1 MSTGS
6 LVADRKDSTSFWSGT
21 GLGEDISDL
30 SESIGKGSWV
40 QGTLAGVGTAADAVS
55 LVFNPVASAV
65 GWVAG
70 WIIEHI
76 PPLPEMLEKL
86 TGDADAVRAGSQT
99 WSNISTHLNEQA
111 ESLRTT
117 INRDMA
123 DQVGQAADAWRSQG
137 RGLASALESM
147 GGLAKGVSTGLSVA
161 GVVVQIVHDMVRDAI
176 AEAIGMFSQSVLEE
190 VFSLG
195 LATPAVA
202 AQISTWVTSK
212 VSTITHRV
220 KDLISSFEALSKLFR
235 KISPLASKIKSLL
248 NKLDE
253 IPTDAG
259 HRAGRWINEH
269 TGRTSHTASTTTSAA
284 HTAGTAGT
292 ASHAGTDSASHA
304 GTGSSSASHAETG
317 SSSTG
322 HAGTDSTSHS
332 GTNSASH
339 AETGSSSTGH
349 SGTNASSTPHSGT
362 DSTSHAETSSSSTG
376 HAGTG
381 SASHAETSSS
391 STGHAGTGSAS
402 HAETGSSSTGHA
414 GTGSA
419 SHAET
424 GSSSTGHSGTDS
436 TSHSGTD
443 STSHAETSSSSTPH
457 SGTGSSSTGHA
468 ETDSTSSGRAETSS
482 ASHAS
487 FGADSSGSSAGT
499 SYHGLDPVQGPVDN
513 MASSSA
519 SSGGPTTYHGLDPI
533 TGETH
538 QPAHTNSGAHT
549 TQDTTTNGTHTT
561 DDAGAPNDTG
571 KPTSTPDT
579 DATTHHGQNGDDP
592 NAHGNGSGND
602 SHEGNHDSSDGS
614 DSPSSDHSSDGSSSQ
629 GGEGSSE
636 QTSPDGTIDPD
647 KVPSPPP
654 DPGHSAYND
663 TAVNEWAQNTSK
675 ATGMT
680 PEGALGVYDYT
691 TNDGYHTMNP
701 ALRGAPDTPIPS
713 NVQTRIDNT
722 LSGMNQLPEVSATTY
737 RGTNVPDDVYTH
749 LQTGTGE
756 YTDKAFM
763 SSSYNESVADNFQSG
778 SKNSVVFEIN
788 GNSGVDVS
796 KLSAYG
802 GEAEILF
809 KPGTTFSISESSL
822 DEQNILRVKL
832 AEK

>member
-322 HAGTDSTSHS
+322 HAGTSSSSTGHAGTDSTSHSGTNSASHAGTDSTSHS

-339 AETGSSSTGH
+339 AET
-349 SGTNASSTPHSGT
+349 
-362 DSTSHAETSSSSTG
+362 DSTSHAGTSSSSTP
-376 HAGTG
+376 HA
-381 SASHAETSSS
+381 
-391 STGHAGTGSAS
+391 
-402 HAETGSSSTGHA
+402 
-414 GTGSA
+414 
-419 SHAET
+419 
-424 GSSSTGHSGTDS
+424 GTDS

-443 STSHAETSSSSTPH
+443 STSHAGTSSSSTPH

>member
-322 HAGTDSTSHS
+322 HAGTSSSSTGHAGTDSTSHS

-419 SHAET
+419 
-424 GSSSTGHSGTDS
+424 
-436 TSHSGTD
+436 
-443 STSHAETSSSSTPH
+443 SHAETSSSSTPH

>member
-322 HAGTDSTSHS
+322 H
-332 GTNSASH
+332 
-339 AETGSSSTGH
+339 
-349 SGTNASSTPHSGT
+349 
-362 DSTSHAETSSSSTG
+362 
-376 HAGTG
+376 
-381 SASHAETSSS
+381 
-391 STGHAGTGSAS
+391 
-402 HAETGSSSTGHA
+402 
-414 GTGSA
+414 
-419 SHAET
+419 
-424 GSSSTGHSGTDS
+424 SGTDS

-443 STSHAETSSSSTPH
+443 STSHAGTSSSSTPH

>member
-322 HAGTDSTSHS
+322 HAGTSSSSTGHAGTDSTSHS

-339 AETGSSSTGH
+339 AET
-349 SGTNASSTPHSGT
+349 
-362 DSTSHAETSSSSTG
+362 DSTSHAG
-376 HAGTG
+376 
-381 SASHAETSSS
+381 
-391 STGHAGTGSAS
+391 
-402 HAETGSSSTGHA
+402 
-414 GTGSA
+414 
-419 SHAET
+419 
-424 GSSSTGHSGTDS
+424 
-436 TSHSGTD
+436 
-443 STSHAETSSSSTPH
+443 TSSSSTPH
-457 SGTGSSSTGHA
+457 AGTSSSSTPHAGTGSSSTGHA

-763 SSSYNESVADNFQSG
+763 SSSYNESVAANFQSG

>member
-284 HTAGTAGT
+284 HTAGTA
-292 ASHAGTDSASHA
+292 SHAGTDSASHA
-304 GTGSSSASHAETG
+304 GTSSSSASHAETG

-322 HAGTDSTSHS
+322 HAGTDSASHAGTGSSSTPHS
-332 GTNSASH
+332 GTDSASH
-339 AETGSSSTGH
+339 AETGSSST
-349 SGTNASSTPHSGT
+349 PHAGT
-362 DSTSHAETSSSSTG
+362 DSTSHAGTDSSSTP
-376 HAGTG
+376 
-381 SASHAETSSS
+381 
-391 STGHAGTGSAS
+391 

-414 GTGSA
+414 
-419 SHAET
+419 E
-424 GSSSTGHSGTDS
+424 TDS
-436 TSHSGTD
+436 TS
-443 STSHAETSSSSTPH
+443 
-457 SGTGSSSTGHA
+457 HA

-763 SSSYNESVADNFQSG
+763 SSSYNESVAANFQSG
-778 SKNSVVFEIN
+778 SKNSVVFEID

-832 AEK
+832 VEK

>member
-1 MSTGS
+1 
-6 LVADRKDSTSFWSGT
+6 
-21 GLGEDISDL
+21 
-30 SESIGKGSWV
+30 
-40 QGTLAGVGTAADAVS
+40 
-55 LVFNPVASAV
+55 
-65 GWVAG
+65 
-70 WIIEHI
+70 
-76 PPLPEMLEKL
+76 
-86 TGDADAVRAGSQT
+86 
-99 WSNISTHLNEQA
+99 
-111 ESLRTT
+111 
-117 INRDMA
+117 
-123 DQVGQAADAWRSQG
+123 
-137 RGLASALESM
+137 
-147 GGLAKGVSTGLSVA
+147 
-161 GVVVQIVHDMVRDAI
+161 
-176 AEAIGMFSQSVLEE
+176 
-190 VFSLG
+190 
-195 LATPAVA
+195 
-202 AQISTWVTSK
+202 
-212 VSTITHRV
+212 
-220 KDLISSFEALSKLFR
+220 
-235 KISPLASKIKSLL
+235 
-248 NKLDE
+248 
-253 IPTDAG
+253 
-259 HRAGRWINEH
+259 
-269 TGRTSHTASTTTSAA
+269 
-284 HTAGTAGT
+284 
-292 ASHAGTDSASHA
+292 
-304 GTGSSSASHAETG
+304 
-317 SSSTG
+317 
-322 HAGTDSTSHS
+322 
-332 GTNSASH
+332 
-339 AETGSSSTGH
+339 
-349 SGTNASSTPHSGT
+349 
-362 DSTSHAETSSSSTG
+362 
-376 HAGTG
+376 
-381 SASHAETSSS
+381 
-391 STGHAGTGSAS
+391 
-402 HAETGSSSTGHA
+402 
-414 GTGSA
+414 
-419 SHAET
+419 
-424 GSSSTGHSGTDS
+424 
-436 TSHSGTD
+436 
-443 STSHAETSSSSTPH
+443 
-457 SGTGSSSTGHA
+457 
-468 ETDSTSSGRAETSS
+468 
-482 ASHAS
+482 
-487 FGADSSGSSAGT
+487 
-499 SYHGLDPVQGPVDN
+499 

-571 KPTSTPDT
+571 KPTSTPNT

-614 DSPSSDHSSDGSSSQ
+614 DSPSSDHNSDGSSSQ

-763 SSSYNESVADNFQSG
+763 SSSYNESVAANFQSG

-832 AEK
+832 VEK

>member
-30 SESIGKGSWV
+30 SESISKGSWV

-304 GTGSSSASHAETG
+304 GTGSSSTGHAGTG

-322 HAGTDSTSHS
+322 HAGTDSTSHT
-332 GTNSASH
+332 G
-339 AETGSSSTGH
+339 TGSSSTG
-349 SGTNASSTPHSGT
+349 
-362 DSTSHAETSSSSTG
+362 
-376 HAGTG
+376 
-381 SASHAETSSS
+381 
-391 STGHAGTGSAS
+391 
-402 HAETGSSSTGHA
+402 
-414 GTGSA
+414 
-419 SHAET
+419 
-424 GSSSTGHSGTDS
+424 
-436 TSHSGTD
+436 HSGTD

-457 SGTGSSSTGHA
+457 AETGSSSTGHA
-468 ETDSTSSGRAETSS
+468 GTDSASHAGTGSSSTPHSGTDSASHAGTDSSSTPHTETGSTSHAGTDSTSSSRAETSS
-482 ASHAS
+482 ASYAS

-763 SSSYNESVADNFQSG
+763 SSSYNESVAANFQSG
-778 SKNSVVFEIN
+778 SKNSVVFEID

-832 AEK
+832 VEK

>member
-284 HTAGTAGT
+284 HTAGTA
-292 ASHAGTDSASHA
+292 SHAGTDSASHA
-304 GTGSSSASHAETG
+304 GTSSSSTPHAETG
-317 SSSTG
+317 SSSTP
-322 HAGTDSTSHS
+322 HSGTDSTSHS
-332 GTNSASH
+332 GTDSTSH

-362 DSTSHAETSSSSTG
+362 DSTSHAETSSSSTP
-376 HAGTG
+376 HA
-381 SASHAETSSS
+381 
-391 STGHAGTGSAS
+391 
-402 HAETGSSSTGHA
+402 
-414 GTGSA
+414 
-419 SHAET
+419 
-424 GSSSTGHSGTDS
+424 GTDS

-561 DDAGAPNDTG
+561 DDTGAPNDTG

-763 SSSYNESVADNFQSG
+763 SSSYNESVAANFQSG

>member
-1 MSTGS
+1 VSTGS

-362 DSTSHAETSSSSTG
+362 DST
-376 HAGTG
+376 
-381 SASHAETSSS
+381 
-391 STGHAGTGSAS
+391 S

>member
-322 HAGTDSTSHS
+322 HAETDSTSHS

-339 AETGSSSTGH
+339 AET
-349 SGTNASSTPHSGT
+349 
-362 DSTSHAETSSSSTG
+362 DSTSHAG
-376 HAGTG
+376 
-381 SASHAETSSS
+381 
-391 STGHAGTGSAS
+391 
-402 HAETGSSSTGHA
+402 
-414 GTGSA
+414 
-419 SHAET
+419 
-424 GSSSTGHSGTDS
+424 
-436 TSHSGTD
+436 
-443 STSHAETSSSSTPH
+443 TSSSSTPH

-763 SSSYNESVADNFQSG
+763 SSSYNESVAAKFQSG

>member
-322 HAGTDSTSHS
+322 HAGTSSSSTGHAGTDSTSHS

-362 DSTSHAETSSSSTG
+362 DSTSHAETS
-376 HAGTG
+376 
-381 SASHAETSSS
+381 
-391 STGHAGTGSAS
+391 
-402 HAETGSSSTGHA
+402 
-414 GTGSA
+414 
-419 SHAET
+419 
-424 GSSSTGHSGTDS
+424 
-436 TSHSGTD
+436 
-443 STSHAETSSSSTPH
+443 
-457 SGTGSSSTGHA
+457 SSSTGHA

>member
-284 HTAGTAGT
+284 HTAGTA
-292 ASHAGTDSASHA
+292 SHAGTDSASHA
-304 GTGSSSASHAETG
+304 GT
-317 SSSTG
+317 
-322 HAGTDSTSHS
+322 
-332 GTNSASH
+332 
-339 AETGSSSTGH
+339 
-349 SGTNASSTPHSGT
+349 
-362 DSTSHAETSSSSTG
+362 SSSSTP
-376 HAGTG
+376 
-381 SASHAETSSS
+381 
-391 STGHAGTGSAS
+391 

-436 TSHSGTD
+436 TSHSGTSSSSTPHSGTGSSSTGHSGTDSTSHSGTD

-457 SGTGSSSTGHA
+457 SGTGASSTGHA

-763 SSSYNESVADNFQSG
+763 SSSYNESVAAKFQSG

>member
-414 GTGSA
+414 GT
-419 SHAET
+419 
-424 GSSSTGHSGTDS
+424 DS

>member
-339 AETGSSSTGH
+339 AET
-349 SGTNASSTPHSGT
+349 
-362 DSTSHAETSSSSTG
+362 DSTSHAGTSSSSTP
-376 HAGTG
+376 HA
-381 SASHAETSSS
+381 
-391 STGHAGTGSAS
+391 
-402 HAETGSSSTGHA
+402 
-414 GTGSA
+414 
-419 SHAET
+419 
-424 GSSSTGHSGTDS
+424 GTDS
-436 TSHSGTD
+436 TSHSGTN
-443 STSHAETSSSSTPH
+443 STSHAGTSSSSTPH

>member
-322 HAGTDSTSHS
+322 HAGTSSSSTGHAGTDSTSHS

-339 AETGSSSTGH
+339 AET
-349 SGTNASSTPHSGT
+349 
-362 DSTSHAETSSSSTG
+362 DSTSHAGTSSSSTP
-376 HAGTG
+376 
-381 SASHAETSSS
+381 
-391 STGHAGTGSAS
+391 
-402 HAETGSSSTGHA
+402 
-414 GTGSA
+414 
-419 SHAET
+419 HAET

-763 SSSYNESVADNFQSG
+763 SSSYNESVAANFQSG

>member
-21 GLGEDISDL
+21 GLVEDISDL

-317 SSSTG
+317 SSSTPHAGTSSSSTG

-339 AETGSSSTGH
+339 AET
-349 SGTNASSTPHSGT
+349 
-362 DSTSHAETSSSSTG
+362 DSTSHAETGSSSTP
-376 HAGTG
+376 
-381 SASHAETSSS
+381 
-391 STGHAGTGSAS
+391 

-419 SHAET
+419 
-424 GSSSTGHSGTDS
+424 
-436 TSHSGTD
+436 
-443 STSHAETSSSSTPH
+443 SHAETSSSSTPH

-592 NAHGNGSGND
+592 NAHGNDSGND

-763 SSSYNESVADNFQSG
+763 SSSYNESVAAKFQSG

>member
-322 HAGTDSTSHS
+322 HAGTDSTSH
-332 GTNSASH
+332 
-339 AETGSSSTGH
+339 
-349 SGTNASSTPHSGT
+349 
-362 DSTSHAETSSSSTG
+362 
-376 HAGTG
+376 AG
-381 SASHAETSSS
+381 
-391 STGHAGTGSAS
+391 
-402 HAETGSSSTGHA
+402 
-414 GTGSA
+414 
-419 SHAET
+419 
-424 GSSSTGHSGTDS
+424 
-436 TSHSGTD
+436 
-443 STSHAETSSSSTPH
+443 TSSSSTPH

>member
-322 HAGTDSTSHS
+322 HAGT
-332 GTNSASH
+332 
-339 AETGSSSTGH
+339 
-349 SGTNASSTPHSGT
+349 
-362 DSTSHAETSSSSTG
+362 
-376 HAGTG
+376 
-381 SASHAETSSS
+381 SSS

-414 GTGSA
+414 GTDSTSHSGTNSA

-424 GSSSTGHSGTDS
+424 DSTSHAGTSSSSTPHAGTDS
-436 TSHSGTD
+436 TSHSGTN
-443 STSHAETSSSSTPH
+443 STSHAGTSSSSTPH

>member
-304 GTGSSSASHAETG
+304 GTGSSSTP
-317 SSSTG
+317 
-322 HAGTDSTSHS
+322 HAG
-332 GTNSASH
+332 
-339 AETGSSSTGH
+339 
-349 SGTNASSTPHSGT
+349 
-362 DSTSHAETSSSSTG
+362 TSSSSIP
-376 HAGTG
+376 
-381 SASHAETSSS
+381 
-391 STGHAGTGSAS
+391 
-402 HAETGSSSTGHA
+402 
-414 GTGSA
+414 
-419 SHAET
+419 
-424 GSSSTGHSGTDS
+424 
-436 TSHSGTD
+436 
-443 STSHAETSSSSTPH
+443 HAETSSSSTPH

-763 SSSYNESVADNFQSG
+763 SSSYNESVAANFQSG

>member
-284 HTAGTAGT
+284 HSAGTAGT

-317 SSSTG
+317 SSSTGHAGTSSSSTG

-349 SGTNASSTPHSGT
+349 SGTNASSTP
-362 DSTSHAETSSSSTG
+362 
-376 HAGTG
+376 
-381 SASHAETSSS
+381 
-391 STGHAGTGSAS
+391 
-402 HAETGSSSTGHA
+402 
-414 GTGSA
+414 
-419 SHAET
+419 
-424 GSSSTGHSGTDS
+424 
-436 TSHSGTD
+436 HSGTD

>member
-176 AEAIGMFSQSVLEE
+176 AEAIGMFSQSVLE

-292 ASHAGTDSASHA
+292 ASHAGTDLASHA

-322 HAGTDSTSHS
+322 HAGT
-332 GTNSASH
+332 
-339 AETGSSSTGH
+339 
-349 SGTNASSTPHSGT
+349 
-362 DSTSHAETSSSSTG
+362 SSSSTG

-381 SASHAETSSS
+381 SASHAGTSSSSTGHSGTDSTSHSGTDSTSHAGTSSSSTSHAGTDSS

-402 HAETGSSSTGHA
+402 HAETGSSSTP
-414 GTGSA
+414 
-419 SHAET
+419 HAET
-424 GSSSTGHSGTDS
+424 SSSSTG
-436 TSHSGTD
+436 HSGTD

-763 SSSYNESVADNFQSG
+763 SSSYNESVAANFQSG

>member
-292 ASHAGTDSASHA
+292 ASHA
-304 GTGSSSASHAETG
+304 ETG

-322 HAGTDSTSHS
+322 HAGTDSTSHAGTNSTSHS

-349 SGTNASSTPHSGT
+349 
-362 DSTSHAETSSSSTG
+362 
-376 HAGTG
+376 AG
-381 SASHAETSSS
+381 
-391 STGHAGTGSAS
+391 
-402 HAETGSSSTGHA
+402 TGSSSTGHA
-414 GTGSA
+414 GTGS
-419 SHAET
+419 
-424 GSSSTGHSGTDS
+424 SSTGHAGT
-436 TSHSGTD
+436 G
-443 STSHAETSSSSTPH
+443 SSSTPH
-457 SGTGSSSTGHA
+457 SGTDSASHAGTGSSSTGHPGTDSAPHA

-763 SSSYNESVADNFQSG
+763 SSSYNESVAANFQSG
-778 SKNSVVFEIN
+778 SKNSVVFEID

-832 AEK
+832 VEK

>member
-1 MSTGS
+1 VSTGS

-322 HAGTDSTSHS
+322 HAGTSSSSTGHAGTDSTSHS

-339 AETGSSSTGH
+339 AETDSTSHAGTSSSSTPHAETGSSSTGH
-349 SGTNASSTPHSGT
+349 AG
-362 DSTSHAETSSSSTG
+362 TSSSSTG

-381 SASHAETSSS
+381 SA
-391 STGHAGTGSAS
+391 
-402 HAETGSSSTGHA
+402 
-414 GTGSA
+414 
-419 SHAET
+419 
-424 GSSSTGHSGTDS
+424 
-436 TSHSGTD
+436 
-443 STSHAETSSSSTPH
+443 SHAETSSSSTPH

-763 SSSYNESVADNFQSG
+763 SSSYNESVAANFQNG

>member
-322 HAGTDSTSHS
+322 HAGTSSSSTGHAGTDSTSHS

-339 AETGSSSTGH
+339 A
-349 SGTNASSTPHSGT
+349 GT
-362 DSTSHAETSSSSTG
+362 DSAS

-381 SASHAETSSS
+381 SS
-391 STGHAGTGSAS
+391 SAS

-414 GTGSA
+414 GT
-419 SHAET
+419 
-424 GSSSTGHSGTDS
+424 DS
-436 TSHSGTD
+436 TSHSGTNSASHAETD

>member
-284 HTAGTAGT
+284 HTAGTA
-292 ASHAGTDSASHA
+292 SHAGTDSASHA
-304 GTGSSSASHAETG
+304 GTGSSSTGHAGTG
-317 SSSTG
+317 SSSTP
-322 HAGTDSTSHS
+322 
-332 GTNSASH
+332 
-339 AETGSSSTGH
+339 H
-349 SGTNASSTPHSGT
+349 SGTNASSTG
-362 DSTSHAETSSSSTG
+362 
-376 HAGTG
+376 
-381 SASHAETSSS
+381 
-391 STGHAGTGSAS
+391 
-402 HAETGSSSTGHA
+402 
-414 GTGSA
+414 
-419 SHAET
+419 
-424 GSSSTGHSGTDS
+424 
-436 TSHSGTD
+436 HSGTD

-763 SSSYNESVADNFQSG
+763 SSSYNESVAANFQSG
-778 SKNSVVFEIN
+778 SKNSVVFEID

-832 AEK
+832 VEK

>member
-304 GTGSSSASHAETG
+304 ETG

-362 DSTSHAETSSSSTG
+362 DSTSHAETS
-376 HAGTG
+376 
-381 SASHAETSSS
+381 
-391 STGHAGTGSAS
+391 
-402 HAETGSSSTGHA
+402 SSSTGHA

-763 SSSYNESVADNFQSG
+763 SSSYNESVAAKFQSG

>member
-284 HTAGTAGT
+284 HTAGTA
-292 ASHAGTDSASHA
+292 SHAGTDSASHA
-304 GTGSSSASHAETG
+304 GTSSSSTPHAETG
-317 SSSTG
+317 SSSTPHAGTSSSSTG

-339 AETGSSSTGH
+339 AET
-349 SGTNASSTPHSGT
+349 
-362 DSTSHAETSSSSTG
+362 DSTSHAGTSSSSIP
-376 HAGTG
+376 
-381 SASHAETSSS
+381 
-391 STGHAGTGSAS
+391 

-436 TSHSGTD
+436 TSHSG
-443 STSHAETSSSSTPH
+443 TSSSSTPH

-763 SSSYNESVADNFQSG
+763 SSSYNESVAAKFQSG

>member
-362 DSTSHAETSSSSTG
+362 DSTSHAETSSSST
-376 HAGTG
+376 
-381 SASHAETSSS
+381 
-391 STGHAGTGSAS
+391 
-402 HAETGSSSTGHA
+402 
-414 GTGSA
+414 
-419 SHAET
+419 
-424 GSSSTGHSGTDS
+424 
-436 TSHSGTD
+436 
-443 STSHAETSSSSTPH
+443 PH

-468 ETDSTSSGRAETSS
+468 ETDSTSSDRAETSS

>member
-332 GTNSASH
+332 GT
-339 AETGSSSTGH
+339 
-349 SGTNASSTPHSGT
+349 
-362 DSTSHAETSSSSTG
+362 DSTSHAETSSSSTP
-376 HAGTG
+376 
-381 SASHAETSSS
+381 
-391 STGHAGTGSAS
+391 
-402 HAETGSSSTGHA
+402 
-414 GTGSA
+414 
-419 SHAET
+419 
-424 GSSSTGHSGTDS
+424 HSGT
-436 TSHSGTD
+436 G
-443 STSHAETSSSSTPH
+443 SSSTPH

>member
-322 HAGTDSTSHS
+322 HAGTSSSSTGHAGTDSTSHS

-339 AETGSSSTGH
+339 A
-349 SGTNASSTPHSGT
+349 GT
-362 DSTSHAETSSSSTG
+362 DSAS

-381 SASHAETSSS
+381 SS
-391 STGHAGTGSAS
+391 SAS

-414 GTGSA
+414 GTDST
-419 SHAET
+419 SHAGT
-424 GSSSTGHSGTDS
+424 SSSSTPHAGTDS

-443 STSHAETSSSSTPH
+443 STSHAGTSSSSTPH

-468 ETDSTSSGRAETSS
+468 GTDSTSSGRAETSS

>member
-284 HTAGTAGT
+284 HTAGTA
-292 ASHAGTDSASHA
+292 SHAGTDSASHA
-304 GTGSSSASHAETG
+304 GTSSSSTPHAETG
-317 SSSTG
+317 SSSTP
-322 HAGTDSTSHS
+322 HAG
-332 GTNSASH
+332 
-339 AETGSSSTGH
+339 TGSSSTGH
-349 SGTNASSTPHSGT
+349 SGTNASSTP
-362 DSTSHAETSSSSTG
+362 
-376 HAGTG
+376 
-381 SASHAETSSS
+381 
-391 STGHAGTGSAS
+391 
-402 HAETGSSSTGHA
+402 
-414 GTGSA
+414 
-419 SHAET
+419 
-424 GSSSTGHSGTDS
+424 
-436 TSHSGTD
+436 HSGTD

>member
-30 SESIGKGSWV
+30 SESISKGSWV

-304 GTGSSSASHAETG
+304 GTGSSSTGHAGTG

-322 HAGTDSTSHS
+322 HAGTDSTSH
-332 GTNSASH
+332 
-339 AETGSSSTGH
+339 TG
-349 SGTNASSTPHSGT
+349 
-362 DSTSHAETSSSSTG
+362 
-376 HAGTG
+376 
-381 SASHAETSSS
+381 
-391 STGHAGTGSAS
+391 
-402 HAETGSSSTGHA
+402 
-414 GTGSA
+414 
-419 SHAET
+419 T

-436 TSHSGTD
+436 TSHAETGSS
-443 STSHAETSSSSTPH
+443 STPHAETGSSSTPHAETSSSSASHAETGSSSTSH
-457 SGTGSSSTGHA
+457 AGTGSSSTGHA
-468 ETDSTSSGRAETSS
+468 GTDSASHAGTGSSSTPHSGTDSASHAGTDSSSTPHTETGSTSHAGTDSTSSSRAETSS
-482 ASHAS
+482 ASYAS

-763 SSSYNESVADNFQSG
+763 SSSYNESVAANFQSG
-778 SKNSVVFEIN
+778 SKNSVVFEID

-832 AEK
+832 VEK

>member
-322 HAGTDSTSHS
+322 HAGTGSASHAETGSSSTGHSGTGSSSTPHSGTDSTSHS
-332 GTNSASH
+332 GTDSTSH

-376 HAGTG
+376 HAGT
-381 SASHAETSSS
+381 SSS
-391 STGHAGTGSAS
+391 STGHAGTGSA
-402 HAETGSSSTGHA
+402 
-414 GTGSA
+414 
-419 SHAET
+419 
-424 GSSSTGHSGTDS
+424 
-436 TSHSGTD
+436 
-443 STSHAETSSSSTPH
+443 SHAETSSSSTPH

-592 NAHGNGSGND
+592 NAHGNGSEND

-763 SSSYNESVADNFQSG
+763 SSSYNESVAANFQSG

>member
-284 HTAGTAGT
+284 HTAGTA
-292 ASHAGTDSASHA
+292 SHAGTDSASHA

-317 SSSTG
+317 SSSTP
-322 HAGTDSTSHS
+322 HAGTDSTSHA
-332 GTNSASH
+332 GTD
-339 AETGSSSTGH
+339 SSST
-349 SGTNASSTPHSGT
+349 P
-362 DSTSHAETSSSSTG
+362 
-376 HAGTG
+376 
-381 SASHAETSSS
+381 
-391 STGHAGTGSAS
+391 

-414 GTGSA
+414 ETDSA
-419 SHAET
+419 S
-424 GSSSTGHSGTDS
+424 
-436 TSHSGTD
+436 
-443 STSHAETSSSSTPH
+443 
-457 SGTGSSSTGHA
+457 HA

-763 SSSYNESVADNFQSG
+763 SSSYNESVAANFQSG
-778 SKNSVVFEIN
+778 SKNSVVFEID

-832 AEK
+832 VEK

>member
-30 SESIGKGSWV
+30 SESISKGSWV

-284 HTAGTAGT
+284 HTAGTA
-292 ASHAGTDSASHA
+292 SHAGTDSASHA
-304 GTGSSSASHAETG
+304 GTGSSS
-317 SSSTG
+317 TG
-322 HAGTDSTSHS
+322 HAGT
-332 GTNSASH
+332 
-339 AETGSSSTGH
+339 GS
-349 SGTNASSTPHSGT
+349 SSTPHSGT
-362 DSTSHAETSSSSTG
+362 N
-376 HAGTG
+376 
-381 SASHAETSSS
+381 SA
-391 STGHAGTGSAS
+391 
-402 HAETGSSSTGHA
+402 
-414 GTGSA
+414 
-419 SHAET
+419 
-424 GSSSTGHSGTDS
+424 
-436 TSHSGTD
+436 SHSGTD

-457 SGTGSSSTGHA
+457 SGTDSASHSGTGSASHAETGSSSTPHAGTDSTSHAGTDSSSTPHAETGSSSTGHAETDSASHA

-763 SSSYNESVADNFQSG
+763 SSSYNESVAANFQSG

>member
-253 IPTDAG
+253 IPTNAG

-322 HAGTDSTSHS
+322 HAGT
-332 GTNSASH
+332 GSASH

-349 SGTNASSTPHSGT
+349 SGTGSSSTPHSGTDSTSHSGT

-376 HAGTG
+376 HAGTD
-381 SASHAETSSS
+381 STSHSGAN
-391 STGHAGTGSAS
+391 SAS
-402 HAETGSSSTGHA
+402 HAETG
-414 GTGSA
+414 
-419 SHAET
+419 
-424 GSSSTGHSGTDS
+424 
-436 TSHSGTD
+436 
-443 STSHAETSSSSTPH
+443 SSSTPH

-592 NAHGNGSGND
+592 NAHGNGSEND

-763 SSSYNESVADNFQSG
+763 SSSYNESVAANFQSG

>member
-304 GTGSSSASHAETG
+304 GT
-317 SSSTG
+317 
-322 HAGTDSTSHS
+322 
-332 GTNSASH
+332 
-339 AETGSSSTGH
+339 
-349 SGTNASSTPHSGT
+349 
-362 DSTSHAETSSSSTG
+362 
-376 HAGTG
+376 
-381 SASHAETSSS
+381 
-391 STGHAGTGSAS
+391 
-402 HAETGSSSTGHA
+402 
-414 GTGSA
+414 
-419 SHAET
+419 
-424 GSSSTGHSGTDS
+424 
-436 TSHSGTD
+436 
-443 STSHAETSSSSTPH
+443 SSSSTPH

-701 ALRGAPDTPIPS
+701 ALRGAPDTPIPP

>member
-284 HTAGTAGT
+284 HTAGTA
-292 ASHAGTDSASHA
+292 SHAGTDSASHA
-304 GTGSSSASHAETG
+304 GTSSSSTPHAETG
-317 SSSTG
+317 SSSTPHAGTSSSSTG

-339 AETGSSSTGH
+339 AET
-349 SGTNASSTPHSGT
+349 
-362 DSTSHAETSSSSTG
+362 DSTSHAGTSSSSTP
-376 HAGTG
+376 
-381 SASHAETSSS
+381 
-391 STGHAGTGSAS
+391 

-436 TSHSGTD
+436 TSHSG
-443 STSHAETSSSSTPH
+443 TSSSSTPH

>member
-1 MSTGS
+1 VSTGS

-55 LVFNPVASAV
+55 LVLNPVASAV

-317 SSSTG
+317 SSSTP
-322 HAGTDSTSHS
+322 HAGTDSTSHA
-332 GTNSASH
+332 G
-339 AETGSSSTGH
+339 
-349 SGTNASSTPHSGT
+349 
-362 DSTSHAETSSSSTG
+362 TSSSSTP
-376 HAGTG
+376 HA
-381 SASHAETSSS
+381 
-391 STGHAGTGSAS
+391 
-402 HAETGSSSTGHA
+402 
-414 GTGSA
+414 
-419 SHAET
+419 
-424 GSSSTGHSGTDS
+424 GTDS

-443 STSHAETSSSSTPH
+443 STSHAGTSSSSTPH

-468 ETDSTSSGRAETSS
+468 GTDSTSSGRAETSS